1 MTEFLCNDIYESFDE
16 TTRKEM
22 LMEYKEMHEIEE
34 NKEISK
40 EEFNSYLSNYLDY
53 IAEDFFDNF
62 KGENL
67 IIVGSYGRWDGR
79 FDVCKPI
86 SNGEELINF
95 LGQWD
100 FYKVYE
106 EDNRIKIKCAD
117 HDGSSYFELKQL
129 RKTFQGDYG
138 NIIDFIRP
146 NTVEK
151 YFKRI
156 TKKQMQNFLN

>member
-1 MTEFLCNDIYESFDE
+1 MVFLIG
-16 TTRKEM
+16 
-22 LMEYKEMHEIEE
+22 
-34 NKEISK
+34 
-40 EEFNSYLSNYLDY
+40 Y
-53 IAEDFFDNF
+53 I
-62 KGENL
+62 KK
-67 IIVGSYGRWDGR
+67 SYGRWDGR

-100 FYKVYE
+100 FYKLYE
-106 EDNRIKIKCAD
+106 EDNKVKINCSD

-156 TKKQMQNFLN
+156 TRKQMQNFLN

>member
-16 TTRKEM
+16 IDKREM
-22 LMEYKEMHEIEE
+22 EMEYKEIHGIGEE
-34 NKEISK
+34 EKIS
-40 EEFNSYLSNYLDY
+40 EQEFTNYLSNYLEF
-53 IAEDFFDNF
+53 IIEDFFNNF
-62 KGENL
+62 KGEEL
-67 IIVGSYGRWDGR
+67 MIVGNYGRWDGR

>member
-1 MTEFLCNDIYESFDE
+1 MNYLCNDINEAYDE
-16 TTRKEM
+16 KTQEEM
-22 LMEYKEMHEIEE
+22 LIEYKDFYGINNEE
-34 NKEISK
+34 RIDDEFKHYLFNTLEFEA
-40 EEFNSYLSNYLDY
+40 EEFVN
-53 IAEDFFDNF
+53 NF

-86 SNGEELINF
+86 NNGEELINF

-100 FYKVYE
+100 FYKLYE
-106 EDNRIKIKCAD
+106 EDNKVKINCSD
-117 HDGSSYFELKQL
+117 HDGSSYFELKQI

>member
-1 MTEFLCNDIYESFDE
+1 MNYLCNDINEAYDE
-16 TTRKEM
+16 KTQEEM
-22 LMEYKEMHEIEE
+22 LIEYKDFYGINNEE
-34 NKEISK
+34 RIDDEFKHYLFNTLEFEA
-40 EEFNSYLSNYLDY
+40 EEFVN
-53 IAEDFFDNF
+53 NF

-100 FYKVYE
+100 FYKLYE
-106 EDNRIKIKCAD
+106 ENNRIKITCAD

-129 RKTFQGDYG
+129 RDNFQGHYG

-156 TKKQMQNFLN
+156 TRKQMQNFLN

>member
-1 MTEFLCNDIYESFDE
+1 MNYLCNDINEAYDE
-16 TTRKEM
+16 KTQEEM
-22 LMEYKEMHEIEE
+22 LIEYKDFYGIDNEE
-34 NKEISK
+34 RIDDEFKHYLFNTLEFEA
-40 EEFNSYLSNYLDY
+40 EEFTN
-53 IAEDFFDNF
+53 NF